1 MKLILP
7 YFIILLFV
15 LQFYLKKNSKKT
27 RSDNENFLKRE
38 SRANMSRKKD
48 ISNLNYI
55 TIPDTLPFVDTD
67 VETIKKAQHDLADLK
82 EKKILNLTGM
92 SNTDLKI
99 EYGVANLSVLS
110 EYDENFSKLCRA
122 IVRLSTALKENGF
135 DEQAE
140 AFLEFGIKC
149 GSDVS
154 ANYFMLAEYYLAQ
167 GNTKG
172 LSRLKTS
179 AEALNSLSKN
189 VILKKLETLTP

>member
-67 VETIKKAQHDLADLK
+67 VETIKKAQNDLAELK

-99 EYGVANLSVLS
+99 KYGVANLSVLS

-122 IVRLSTALKENGF
+122 IVRLSAALKENGF

-154 ANYFMLAEYYLAQ
+154 ANYFMLAEYYLEK

-179 AEALNSLSKN
+179 AQALNSLSKN

>member
-67 VETIKKAQHDLADLK
+67 VETIKKAQNHLAELK

-99 EYGVANLSVLS
+99 KYGVANLSVLS
-110 EYDENFSKLCRA
+110 EYDEKYSRLGRA
-122 IVRLSTALKENGF
+122 IVRLSAALKENGF

-154 ANYFMLAEYYLAQ
+154 ANYFMLAEYYLEK

-179 AEALNSLSKN
+179 AQALNSLSKN

>member
-1 MKLILP
+1 
-7 YFIILLFV
+7 
-15 LQFYLKKNSKKT
+15 
-27 RSDNENFLKRE
+27 
-38 SRANMSRKKD
+38 MSRKKD

-67 VETIKKAQHDLADLK
+67 VETIKKAQNDLAELK

-99 EYGVANLSVLS
+99 KYGVANLSVLS

-122 IVRLSTALKENGF
+122 IVRLSAALKENGF

-154 ANYFMLAEYYLAQ
+154 ANYFMLAEYYLEK

-179 AEALNSLSKN
+179 AQALNSLSKN

>member
-7 YFIILLFV
+7 YFIILLFL

-67 VETIKKAQHDLADLK
+67 VETIKKAQNDLAELK

-99 EYGVANLSVLS
+99 KYGVANLSVLS

-122 IVRLSTALKENGF
+122 IVRLSAALKENGF

-154 ANYFMLAEYYLAQ
+154 ANYFMLAEYYLEK

-179 AEALNSLSKN
+179 AQALNSLSKN
-189 VILKKLETLTP
+189 VILKKLETLMP

>member
-67 VETIKKAQHDLADLK
+67 VETIKKAQNDLAELK

-99 EYGVANLSVLS
+99 KYGVANLSVLS

-122 IVRLSTALKENGF
+122 IVRLSAALKENGF

-154 ANYFMLAEYYLAQ
+154 ANYFMLAEYYLEK

-179 AEALNSLSKN
+179 AQALNSLSKN
-189 VILKKLETLTP
+189 EIYLKLVTLTP

>member
-67 VETIKKAQHDLADLK
+67 VETIKKAQDDLAELK

-99 EYGVANLSVLS
+99 KYGVANLSVLS

-122 IVRLSTALKENGF
+122 IVRLSAALKENGF

-154 ANYFMLAEYYLAQ
+154 ANYFMLAEYYLEK

-179 AEALNSLSKN
+179 AQALNSLSKN